1 MPRLSR
7 GLCFFGGALLA
18 LLSTADA
25 FYLPGAAP
33 HDYKKGEQVGLL
45 VNALTPMIAGYDNA
59 KLVRSSYFHREP
71 LFSTHVLLSACR
83 NPS

>member
-1 MPRLSR
+1 MARLSR
-7 GLCFFGGALLA
+7 GLCFLGTAVLA
-18 LLSTADA
+18 LLPTADA

-33 HDYKKGEQVGLL
+33 HDYQSGENVTLL

-59 KLVRSSYFHREP
+59 KLVRTPHLAKTTTVHHSRALY
-71 LFSTHVLLSACR
+71 ACR